1 MLHHFKHMVFLIR
14 LYAVLQRDSM
24 IKDHRDVIALEKLA
38 KDLDIPKDVVQTFT
52 LTTPW
57 ELLNEM
63 RDQVILNL
71 QEAHGEMEGV
81 DTVVP
86 VEFEERIATL
96 TPERFQEFCPDY
108 VIDYPK
114 LLRYLTVDSAD
125 ELIQSPTLEGWL
137 AVYAADLNCLES
149 IMCKE
154 YDKDLDLALRCT
166 VQMMCHY
173 AVFEYIHTCGLDMFT
188 PADTN
193 DDMWYKK
200 FRDGIRAAEVL
211 VETAPDLIDVSKLSE
226 EQLNLIDHNLKEL
239 GVTGMEG
246 FHGLIQSQR
255 ELMLLKLTGNEG
267 FQEEMKR
274 MGSRA
279 AEMLMAA
286 IKSLKARFDE
296 RKREGSK
303 EAEGIQ
309 KEIDKAVESLKDKA
323 GEVDANHIEQL
334 KKQLAKAGFETEAN
348 KLSGVKTFTQLG
360 QALSNISGDLTGR
373 ITEMK
378 EAEAKMRE
386 AEAKAKEASTPPAG
400 TSDGADDATKEQIK
414 AQMGEASKE
423 AKELMKS
430 ASEAIGVSLKGIAAL
445 RSVKSTLDRVVKSSE
460 PKVDGQEAWML

>member
-1 MLHHFKHMVFLIR
+1 MLQHFKHMVFLIR
-14 LYAVLQRDSM
+14 LYAVVQRDSM
-24 IKDHRDVIALEKLA
+24 IKDHRDVIALEQLA
-38 KDLDIPKDVVQTFT
+38 KDLDIPEDIVKTFT

-81 DTVVP
+81 DQLVP
-86 VEFEERIATL
+86 VEFEERISAL
-96 TPERFQEFCPDY
+96 TPERFREFCPDY
-108 VIDYPK
+108 LVDYPK
-114 LLRYLTVDSAD
+114 LLKFLAVESAD
-125 ELIQSPTLEGWL
+125 ELIQSPTMEGWL
-137 AVYAADLNCLES
+137 AVFGADLDCLES
-149 IMCKE
+149 IMNKE

-173 AVFEYIHTCGLDMFT
+173 VVFDYVHTCGLDMFT
-188 PADTN
+188 PGDTADE
-193 DDMWYKK
+193 MWYKK
-200 FRDGIRAAEVL
+200 FRDGIRAAEDL
-211 VETAPDLIDVSKLSE
+211 VETSVEFTDISKLTD
-226 EQLNLIDHNLKEL
+226 EQLEVVDKSLKEL
-239 GVTGMEG
+239 GVTGMES
-246 FHGLIQSQR
+246 FQEAVRAQR
-255 ELMLLKLTGNEG
+255 QLLVLNITGNEG

-274 MGSRA
+274 MGGRA
-279 AEMLMAA
+279 AEMLTTA
-286 IKSLKARFDE
+286 IKALKARFDE

-348 KLSGVKTFTQLG
+348 KLNGVKTFTQLG

-378 EAEAKMRE
+378 EAEAKLRE
-386 AEAKAKEASTPPAG
+386 AEAKAKEAAAPPAG
-400 TSDGADDATKEQIK
+400 ASDGADDTTKEQIK
-414 AQMGEASKE
+414 AQMSEASKE

-430 ASEAIGVSLKGIAAL
+430 ASDAIGVSLKGIAAL
-445 RSVKSTLDRVVKSSE
+445 RSVKATLDRVVKSSE